1 MARSLL
7 TTAASSALLLLAV
20 VCCFRARVGWGF
32 RPLVAVPPPDVR
44 RGRPSRSWQQQAQPD
59 PTAPFRSRVPS
70 KAPGLALRAEEDEE
84 SGGGSGSGSGSSA
97 SDGAKEEK
105 KVADDLFETEGDKR
119 AAVGNL
125 VEDDEWMGLSMELG
139 ELVRVAVIEDL
150 KRSARDFLGKDDY
163 RVGDIS
169 KEIDSR
175 VKEQVAN
182 FRG

>member
-7 TTAASSALLLLAV
+7 TTAASSALLLLVV
-20 VCCFRARVGWGF
+20 VCCSRARVGWGF
-32 RPLVAVPPPDVR
+32 QPLAVAGPPLLLPGVR
-44 RGRPSRSWQQQAQPD
+44 RGRPSRSWQQQAQPSC
-59 PTAPFRSRVPS
+59 PTTPSRSRVPS
-70 KAPGLALRAEEDEE
+70 TAPGFALRAEEDE
-84 SGGGSGSGSGSSA
+84 SGGG
-97 SDGAKEEK
+97 DGASGGAKVEKEL
-105 KVADDLFETEGDKR
+105 ADDLFGSEGDRR

-150 KRSARDFLGKDDY
+150 KRSARGFLGKDDY

>member
-1 MARSLL
+1 MARSFLA
-7 TTAASSALLLLAV
+7 TAVSSALVV
-20 VCCFRARVGWGF
+20 VCCCCRARVGWSF
-32 RPLVAVPPPDVR
+32 RPLVVAGPPPPDVR
-44 RGRPSRSWQQQAQPD
+44 RGRSSRAWQQQAQPA
-59 PTAPFRSRVPS
+59 PTTPSRSRTASTAPDF
-70 KAPGLALRAEEDEE
+70 ALRAEEDE
-84 SGGGSGSGSGSSA
+84 SGGGGGGG
-97 SDGAKEEK
+97 SDGAKEAK
-105 KVADDLFETEGDKR
+105 AVADDLFDSEGDRR

-150 KRSARDFLGKDDY
+150 KRSARGFLGKDDY